1 MIRIHLLRSLFKNEL
16 SLGNSKTC
24 TSDEMLLLKLKLAE
38 FSSQQQSFRHSNE
51 IHTSWRGNAENI
63 HEHENAIPLQQ
74 QQHEALIVQK
84 KSYDGEFSLDFLS
97 TFLLVKLFLNL
108 NVKKL
113 INNANGISRWK
124 ERRSEKCN
132 EFVSCSSDTND
143 GVRWN
148 QICWNSSLENLS
160 IVVSRFSSPWKW
172 YTFSTK
178 LLPTTSRAHTSCNS
192 IVTFGINFSLCFVLK
207 RGLIRSV
214 LEVLWKMFRTFAGP
228 SSPLVMFFYK
238 FECEVERIGRKNLH
252 EKFIKCVSHIPA

>member
-84 KSYDGEFSLDFLS
+84 SYDGEFSLDFLS

-124 ERRSEKCN
+124 ETKWKMQWIRFMFIRRKRWSEVKSN
-132 EFVSCSSDTND
+132 LLKFLSWEFVDC
-143 GVRWN
+143 
-148 QICWNSSLENLS
+148 
-160 IVVSRFSSPWKW
+160 RF
-172 YTFSTK
+172 
-178 LLPTTSRAHTSCNS
+178 
-192 IVTFGINFSLCFVLK
+192 
-207 RGLIRSV
+207 
-214 LEVLWKMFRTFAGP
+214 
-228 SSPLVMFFYK
+228 
-238 FECEVERIGRKNLH
+238 
-252 EKFIKCVSHIPA
+252 